1 MAVQNKL
8 VDLNNHLFEALERL
22 NDDELTDDKLKQEI
36 ERSKAITGVANS
48 IISNANLALK
58 VEEFREEYG
67 TVKEPAKLPQF
78 LNEE

>member
-1 MAVQNKL
+1 MQNKL

-22 NDDELTDDKLKQEI
+22 NDEELTDDKLKMEI
-36 ERSKAITGVANS
+36 ERSKAITGIANS

-58 VEEFREEYG
+58 VEEFRENYG

>member
-1 MAVQNKL
+1 M
-8 VDLNNHLFEALERL
+8 
-22 NDDELTDDKLKQEI
+22 EI

-58 VEEFREEYG
+58 VEEFRENYG

>member
-22 NDDELTDDKLKQEI
+22 NDEELTDDKLKQEI

-58 VEEFREEYG
+58 VEEFRENYG
-67 TVKEPAKLPQF
+67 TVKEPAKLTQF

>member
-22 NDDELTDDKLKQEI
+22 NDEELTDDKLKMEI
-36 ERSKAITGVANS
+36 ERNKAITGVANS

-58 VEEFREEYG
+58 VEEFRENYG